1 MELKLFHPHCRSG
14 SDFSLR
20 TDYKTGNR
28 CSHNSAHKD
37 CLGVVDRDSDSL
49 QGNGNFQDI
58 C

>member
-1 MELKLFHPHCRSG
+1 MELKLFHPHSRSG

-28 CSHNSAHKD
+28 CSRNSAHKD